1 MDFSR
6 LVGTFSIVAVI
17 GLATIAH
24 AAESTQTS
32 IPASYKLQH
41 SGASSPVVSSTQSDA
56 AETGEDECE

>member
-6 LVGTFSIVAVI
+6 LIGTFSIVAVTS
-17 GLATIAH
+17 LATIAH

-32 IPASYKLQH
+32 IPAGYNLQH
-41 SGASSPVVSSTQSDA
+41 SVVSSPVVPSTPPDA